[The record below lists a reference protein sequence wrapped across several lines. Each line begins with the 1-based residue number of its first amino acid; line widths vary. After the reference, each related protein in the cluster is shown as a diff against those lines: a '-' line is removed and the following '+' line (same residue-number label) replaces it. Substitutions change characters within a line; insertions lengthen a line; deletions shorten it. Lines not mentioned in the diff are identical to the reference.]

1 MATADLEDFL
11 LLHLDFFFP
20 FLALYTPTPLQRL
33 RGKTFLLN
41 FPWVRSTWTPM
52 YLPLVGFF
60 LQFNYFQAVGKHF
73 LLSLLRVTSTWRPMY
88 LYHWWEYLRVIG

>member
-20 FLALYTPTPLQRL
+20 FFALYTPTPLQRL

-73 LLSLLRVTSTWRPMY
+73 IKPSTGYVYLAAMY
-88 LYHWWEYLRVIG
+88 LYPWWEYLRVIG